1 MKKINL
7 AVVTLLSAAVL
18 LNGCAAFQNM
28 SKTGKGATIG
38 GASGAAAGRNC
49 FPSSYLLAASKKEI
63 SERLEV
69 FT

>member
-38 GASGAAAGRNC
+38 GASGAAGSVYCGEQGHSSKDGKDLRN
-49 FPSSYLLAASKKEI
+49 FQIYG
-63 SERLEV
+63 
-69 FT
+69 T